1 MEWQDKLKKQG
12 IRVKLWSDGKPFNP
26 VLQERTDAMDD
37 ILKAKE
43 KRDEHTGPVVQQDLP
58 DVPDGVRQD

>member
-12 IRVKLWSDGKPFNP
+12 IRVKLWSDGRPFNP

-43 KRDEHTGPVVQQDLP
+43 KRDEHKKLA
-58 DVPDGVRQD
+58 